1 MMQLLKGKLVYCRWA
16 LVFIMLVFI
25 VPFAKAQNKSAD
37 TLTLNMQD
45 AEKRLLD
52 SNLLILASHYNID
65 VNKALI
71 EQAKLWSNPTLVT
84 DQVIAANGK
93 FFPYGKN
100 NDGSYSGQY
109 FIQLQQ
115 LITTAGKRGKLINLA
130 TTNSKISELQL
141 MDVLRNLRSQ
151 LHTDF
156 YTLIQQTTAN
166 KIYDDEALQLS
177 ALLKGMQAQFDAG
190 NIAQKDF
197 LRVQALTISLQQD
210 ITNLKKQTED
220 TEADLKTIL
229 QIDNN
234 VFIKP
239 LKDGEN
245 EVQLNENIDAII
257 DTAKAHNPY
266 YLLQQA
272 QNDYQQQN
280 LIYQKS
286 LRSPDVTLGP
296 EFDRNSSFAP
306 NYFGL
311 SVSLPLPVFN
321 KNQGNIKAAG
331 FAIQQQQ
338 AVTQNAGTQLSNNVI
353 MAYNKLQLT
362 VQQNSLLQKDFYSKY
377 QLMFQNML
385 QSYKQK
391 QIGLLEFLD
400 FFETYKDAQLKLLQQ
415 QLDLHLSADE
425 LNYQAGTDII
435 K

>member
-1 MMQLLKGKLVYCRWA
+1 MMRLLKYLPACSR
-16 LVFIMLVFI
+16 LFITGMLLMAI
-25 VPFAKAQNKSAD
+25 PAAKAQHSD
-37 TLTLNMQD
+37 TLSLSIQQ
-45 AEKRLLD
+45 AEKRLTD
-52 SNLLILASHYNID
+52 SNLVLLASHYNVD
-65 VNKALI
+65 ANNALI
-71 EQAKLWSNPTLVT
+71 EQAKLWSNPTLIT

-100 NDGSYSGQY
+100 ADGSYSGQY

-115 LITTAGKRGKLINLA
+115 LITTARKRGKLINLA
-130 TTNSKISELQL
+130 STNSKISELQL
-141 MDVLRNLRSQ
+141 QDILRNLRSQ

-210 ITNLKKQTED
+210 ITDLKKQMED
-220 TEADLKTIL
+220 TEADIRSIL
-229 QIDNN
+229 QIGSNTF
-234 VFIKP
+234 VQP
-239 LKDGEN
+239 LDDHKS
-245 EVQLNENIDAII
+245 EVQPDANLEAII
-257 DTAKAHNPY
+257 DSAKANNPY
-266 YLLQQA
+266 YLLQQV
-272 QNDYQQQN
+272 QNIYQQQS
-280 LIYQKS
+280 LVYQKA
-286 LRSPDVTLGP
+286 LRSPDISMGP

-331 FAIQQQQ
+331 FAVQQQE
-338 AVTQNAGTQLSNNVI
+338 ALTQNAAAQLNNNI
-353 MAYNKLQLT
+353 ITAYNKLQLSL
-362 VQQNSLLQKDFYSKY
+362 QQNNAVQKDFYTKY

-385 QSYKQK
+385 QSYEQK

-400 FFETYKDAQLKLLQQ
+400 FFDTYKDAQLKLLQQ
-415 QLDLHLSADE
+415 QLNLHLSAEE
-425 LNYQAGTDII
+425 LNYQAGTDVI